1 MANWRFFRSNAWHLV
16 VAIST
21 FVTLSIVGYII
32 NQTELGL
39 GMKAFAEDQDAAKLM
54 GIKEST
60 VSIWTWVLSALVGGV
75 TGIVFA
81 PVLFLQQD
89 YMNIIFIKG
98 FVAAILGGFLSLS
111 GGSRWSPTRGA

>member
-1 MANWRFFRSNAWHLV
+1 
-16 VAIST
+16 
-21 FVTLSIVGYII
+21 
-32 NQTELGL
+32 
-39 GMKAFAEDQDAAKLM
+39 MKAFAEDQDAAKLM

-111 GGSRWSPTRGA
+111 GGVAGGLFLENLRHLLSNGRRESSQPLYQLYSCLSFY

>member
-1 MANWRFFRSNAWHLV
+1 
-16 VAIST
+16 
-21 FVTLSIVGYII
+21 
-32 NQTELGL
+32 
-39 GMKAFAEDQDAAKLM
+39 M

-111 GGSRWSPTRGA
+111 GGVAGGLLLGELEAFTIKWAPREFAAALPVVIVFIVLLIRPHGLFTREKGHERV

>member
-1 MANWRFFRSNAWHLV
+1 MDIDRINWLIGDFRLNAWHLV
-16 VAIST
+16 VAITT

-60 VSIWTWVLSALVGGV
+60 VSIWTWVLSANP
-75 TGIVFA
+75 A
-81 PVLFLQQD
+81 
-89 YMNIIFIKG
+89 
-98 FVAAILGGFLSLS
+98 
-111 GGSRWSPTRGA
+111 RWALRQARPWL